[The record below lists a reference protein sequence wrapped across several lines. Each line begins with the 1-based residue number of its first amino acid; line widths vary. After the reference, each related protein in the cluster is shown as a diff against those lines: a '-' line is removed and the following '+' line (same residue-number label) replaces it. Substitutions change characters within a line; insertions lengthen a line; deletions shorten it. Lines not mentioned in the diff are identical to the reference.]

1 MSGFAKKASVI
12 VIGLGV
18 TLLFASLRF
27 SVGRSSVTAAP
38 QAQVVAPSGGK
49 SGEPVSNEIKDFPQL
64 D

>member
-18 TLLFASLRF
+18 TLLFASMRF
-27 SVGRSSVTAAP
+27 AVERSVGTAAP
-38 QAQVVAPSGGK
+38 QAQVVAPSGEK
-49 SGEPVSNEIKDFPQL
+49 NGEPVSNEIRDFPQL